1 MNDVN
6 SFKKGDEVA
15 FRLDE
20 DEISLSTKDS
30 RWIVIE
36 IKEKTLLISN
46 KGEKK
51 EVDPC
56 ELLTSDEIKNVEK
69 KLETMRGAG

>member
-20 DEISLSTKDS
+20 DNISLDSKDY

-36 IKEKTLLISN
+36 IKDKTLLISN
-46 KGEKK
+46 KGEKR
-51 EVDPC
+51 EVNPC
-56 ELLTSDEIKNVEK
+56 ELLTPDEIKKIEK
-69 KLETMRGAG
+69 EIENGI